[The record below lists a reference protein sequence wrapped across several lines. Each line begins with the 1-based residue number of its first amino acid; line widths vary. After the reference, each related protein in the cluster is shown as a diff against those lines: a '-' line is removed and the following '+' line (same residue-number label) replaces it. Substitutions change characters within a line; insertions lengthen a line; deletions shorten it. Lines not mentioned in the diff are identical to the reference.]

1 MSTKRVLIAED
12 SSVIQN
18 LARKIL
24 EFQNY
29 DITSVKNG
37 EQVLQILEKEDFSI
51 ILLDINMPVM
61 DGMECVR
68 RVRAL
73 ADKEKAAV
81 PVVAITG
88 NAKNYTEE
96 EFKTAGFNDVLV
108 KPLNFDRLVEGVRDC
123 LSNSP
128 SLLPS
133 FNPYDCYAPRNRNI
147 LRCAADWLC
156 V

>member
-73 ADKEKAAV
+73 ADKEKAGI

-108 KPLNFDRLVEGVRDC
+108 KPLNFDRLVEVVNQLTDK
-123 LSNSP
+123 
-128 SLLPS
+128 
-133 FNPYDCYAPRNRNI
+133 
-147 LRCAADWLC
+147 
-156 V
+156 